1 MMNVI
6 AKYEIQYWLGSMRTS
21 FTVIA
26 HSFDDAV
33 EKFHK
38 AKGDHL
44 EVIKVYR
51 LC

>member
-1 MMNVI
+1 MV

-26 HSFDDAV
+26 CSFDEAV

-38 AKGDHL
+38 TKGDHL

-51 LC
+51 IY